1 MSAEHAC
8 PRPHPYSHHHCKLL
22 PGLPSTR
29 APTPAVPVW
38 ALDVPGWPL
47 CLPRRHCS
55 SLCPLSHMPSSVLCH
70 PRRDGV
76 HPTSGSPRD
85 SPSRTELSN
94 SHLWTQWPA
103 TARCPLPVF
112 LVTAAPACSL
122 HGVGACWAGIQAH
135 ILQCRRHCV
144 LLIPFL
150 LSTCQGQTLL
160 GPGQVLC
167 VGHRQQSSNF
177 KGRRVP
183 SARKE
188 RKGVLLWADFVP
200 VDITQPEAAGIV
212 TDFPSSF

>member
-1 MSAEHAC
+1 MPAPAPAPTVTTTASCYQAFPQLVPPPLLCQSGLWMS
-8 PRPHPYSHHHCKLL
+8 LD
-22 PGLPSTR
+22 GLPAYPEGT
-29 APTPAVPVW
+29 V
-38 ALDVPGWPL
+38 
-47 CLPRRHCS
+47 
-55 SLCPLSHMPSSVLCH
+55 PLSAPSVTCLVLFSVI
-70 PRRDGV
+70 RGV
-76 HPTSGSPRD
+76 TVSTPPQAPPGTV
-85 SPSRTELSN
+85 PSRTELSN

-103 TARCPLPVF
+103 TARCPLPAF

-122 HGVGACWAGIQAH
+122 HGVGACWAGVRAH